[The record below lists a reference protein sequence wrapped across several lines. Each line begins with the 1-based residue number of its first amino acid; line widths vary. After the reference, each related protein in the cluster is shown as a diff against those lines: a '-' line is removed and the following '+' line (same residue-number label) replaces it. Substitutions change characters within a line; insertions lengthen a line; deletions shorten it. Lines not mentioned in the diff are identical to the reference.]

1 MHTNSTDNTGPR
13 SVLVVEDEPVMRDVI
28 VGALSDAGFGPF
40 GVSDLHSAR
49 SVLARERPSLV
60 VLDLSL
66 DGDFGAELLAEMAGR
81 PEAPCVLVCSAFP
94 LANVIA
100 ARFNVELL
108 RKPFEIDQ
116 LVFAASRALTN
127 GRRPSMPTQGAG

>member
-1 MHTNSTDNTGPR
+1 
-13 SVLVVEDEPVMRDVI
+13 MRDVI
-28 VGALSDAGFGPF
+28 VGALADAGFGPF
-40 GVSDLHSAR
+40 GVSDLAHAR
-49 SVLARERPSLV
+49 EVLARERPALM

-66 DGDFGAELLAEMAGR
+66 NGDFGAELLEELCGR
-81 PEAPCVLVCSAFP
+81 SDAPCVLVCSAFP

-116 LVFAASRALTN
+116 LVFGASRALQH
-127 GRRPSMPTQGAG
+127 GRRPSLPTG

>member
-1 MHTNSTDNTGPR
+1 
-13 SVLVVEDEPVMRDVI
+13 MRDVI
-28 VGALSDAGFGPF
+28 VGALGDAGFGPF
-40 GVSDLHSAR
+40 GVSDLAH
-49 SVLARERPSLV
+49 AREYLSKNIPALM

-66 DGDFGAELLAEMAGR
+66 NGDFGADLLQELCAR
-81 PEAPCVLVCSAFP
+81 PNAPRVLVCSAFP

-116 LVFAASRALTN
+116 LVFGATRALSEN
-127 GRRPSMPTQGAG
+127 RRPSLPSG